1 MELKFESCPAKQYKR
16 QQSFC
21 LNKYYNQIMTS
32 PFFLTRQTANLMED
46 FTRELKAGAPL
57 FLLYGES
64 GVGKTRLLQELGQSR
79 LADRRIHWL
88 DLSEGSG
95 SEDTLQD
102 NSRGVEAIFTSAKQG
117 DIIITDHFEMA
128 LQKTRHQLFLSWS
141 TDGIDKQLNLII
153 ASNIEGFN
161 ELRQLSQ
168 QYQVRVQSFQQ
179 MPFSADEVDAFI
191 GFYLFPEDPNGKL
204 SISPTLRRQLA
215 ATRGAVGKII
225 DIIERDGA
233 QIGSSTTTDSASIR
247 QGGRVIAAVLI
258 LFLLAVG
265 VGWYYLGN
273 QSALLELVR
282 GFTRTET
289 EPMTIV
295 EPVVETE
302 IVAETEV
309 GPEIEVAA
317 EPGDEAQTAVVAVI
331 EAEATEEQ
339 VTELELEAEPEPEVE
354 LESEPGVELEAATES
369 VPETDSAA
377 VSATQD
383 AATVEPGTVSDTE
396 AVIVEEED
404 SAQQETTLSSETTI
418 SSDQAQIQPSS
429 TTRFQRELE
438 RSYDWLTS
446 KAGSVGTMQILLLSF
461 KTFDEAV
468 FYEYVESL
476 ASKQVD
482 TTQLKVFKTYTGGTE
497 VYSVFYGEYA
507 SRQAAKKARS
517 SLPEV
522 LRETSPIARSVGGI
536 LQEIRRL
543 EAES

>member
-1 MELKFESCPAKQYKR
+1 LNRVLLSSINDSSLY
-16 QQSFC
+16 C

-102 NSRGVEAIFTSAKQG
+102 NSRGVEAIFTNAQQG

-179 MPFSADEVDAFI
+179 MPFSADEVDAFV
-191 GFYLFPEDPNGKL
+191 GFYLFPENPIGKL
-204 SISPTLRRQLA
+204 SIPPILRRQLA

-225 DIIERDGA
+225 EIIERDGA
-233 QIGSSTTTDSASIR
+233 QIGSSTTTDSASIH
-247 QGGRVIAAVLI
+247 QGGRIITAVLI

-273 QSALLELVR
+273 QSALVELVR
-282 GFTRTET
+282 GFTSTET
-289 EPMTIV
+289 ESMTIV

-302 IVAETEV
+302 VE
-309 GPEIEVAA
+309 PEIEVAA
-317 EPGDEAQTAVVAVI
+317 KPGDEAETVAVAVI
-331 EAEATEEQ
+331 ELETSEEQ
-339 VTELELEAEPEPEVE
+339 VTELEPEAEPEPGAE
-354 LESEPGVELEAATES
+354 LESEPGAELEAATES
-369 VPETDSAA
+369 VPETDSATE
-377 VSATQD
+377 SATQD

-418 SSDQAQIQPSS
+418 SSDPAQIQPSS
-429 TTRFQRELE
+429 ATRFQRELE

-446 KAGSVGTMQILLLSF
+446 KAASVGTMQILSLSF
-461 KTFDEAV
+461 KTFDAAN

-507 SRQAAKKARS
+507 SRQAAKKAKS

-522 LRETSPIARSVGGI
+522 LRKISPIARSVGGI

>member
-1 MELKFESCPAKQYKR
+1 M
-16 QQSFC
+16 
-21 LNKYYNQIMTS
+21 NKYYNQIMTS

-88 DLSEGSG
+88 DLSEGG
-95 SEDTLQD
+95 DSEDTLQD
-102 NSRGVEAIFTSAKQG
+102 NSRGVEAIFTSAQPG

-179 MPFSADEVDAFI
+179 IPFSADEVDAFI
-191 GFYLFPEDPNGKL
+191 GFYLFPEDPIGKL
-204 SISPTLRRQLA
+204 SIPPTLRRQLA

-225 DIIERDGA
+225 EIIERDGA

-247 QGGRVIAAVLI
+247 QGGRIIAAVLI

-273 QSALLELVR
+273 QSALVELVR

-295 EPVVETE
+295 GPVVETE
-302 IVAETEV
+302 IVAETKV

-331 EAEATEEQ
+331 EAEAT
-339 VTELELEAEPEPEVE
+339 
-354 LESEPGVELEAATES
+354 
-369 VPETDSAA
+369 
-377 VSATQD
+377 
-383 AATVEPGTVSDTE
+383 
-396 AVIVEEED
+396 
-404 SAQQETTLSSETTI
+404 
-418 SSDQAQIQPSS
+418 
-429 TTRFQRELE
+429 
-438 RSYDWLTS
+438 
-446 KAGSVGTMQILLLSF
+446 GS
-461 KTFDEAV
+461 
-468 FYEYVESL
+468 
-476 ASKQVD
+476 
-482 TTQLKVFKTYTGGTE
+482 
-497 VYSVFYGEYA
+497 
-507 SRQAAKKARS
+507 R
-517 SLPEV
+517 
-522 LRETSPIARSVGGI
+522 
-536 LQEIRRL
+536 
-543 EAES
+543 